1 MKPKAIVVTIN
12 SHDYVVD
19 SITNQMFGTSFNWR
33 LTPIYDSN
41 FFLNYDPMF
50 LQDSQLKKI
59 KKAINQK
66 VLSLYKSD
74 DTFKFYV
81 LDERGIL
88 HE

>member
-1 MKPKAIVVTIN
+1 MKPIAIVVTIK

-33 LTPIYDSN
+33 LTPVSDSN
-41 FFLNYDPMF
+41 FAINYDPLF
-50 LQDSQLKKI
+50 LQESQLKKI
-59 KKAINQK
+59 KKAIQQK
-66 VLSLYKSD
+66 VFSLYKSD
-74 DTFKFYV
+74 DTFRFYV

>member
-1 MKPKAIVVTIN
+1 MKPKAIVVTIK

-33 LTPIYDSN
+33 LTPISDSN
-41 FFLNYDPMF
+41 LVINYDPLF
-50 LQDSQLKKI
+50 LQNSQLKKI
-59 KKAINQK
+59 KKSIQQK

-74 DTFKFYV
+74 DTFRFYV
-81 LDERGIL
+81 LDERDIL